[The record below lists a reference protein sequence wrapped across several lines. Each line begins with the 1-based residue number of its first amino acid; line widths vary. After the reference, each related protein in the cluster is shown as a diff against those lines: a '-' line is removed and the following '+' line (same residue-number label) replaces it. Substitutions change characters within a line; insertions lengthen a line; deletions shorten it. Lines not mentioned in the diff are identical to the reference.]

1 MKLFIKSTLL
11 LLAMLLQQAAAQ
23 TAVPQDGPRVRPN
36 KNLVVLV
43 SIDGVRNDY
52 LERGITT
59 NSGWAPNH
67 GSRVYSPT
75 TG

>member
-11 LLAMLLQQAAAQ
+11 LLALLLQQAAAQ
-23 TAVPQDGPRVRPN
+23 TTVPQDSPLGRAN
-36 KNLVVLV
+36 KNLVLLV
-43 SIDGVRNDY
+43 SIDGFRNDY
-52 LERGITT
+52 LERGITP

>member
-1 MKLFIKSTLL
+1 MKLLLQFTSL
-11 LLAMLLQQAAAQ
+11 LLAVLLQQAAAQ

-43 SIDGVRNDY
+43 SIDGFRNDY
-52 LERGITT
+52 LDRGITP

-67 GSRVYSPT
+67 
-75 TG
+75 